1 MPGRRRTSF
10 RSGDLAEDL
19 GIFLLKGVAA
29 VAEVTRQ
36 EDVGLDAI
44 ATLLRRD
51 DDGNSYAEDTFVV
64 QFKSESEDEIEYR
77 DHEFRWFTQ
86 QALPMF
92 IGRVS
97 LMRSEIALHPTIF
110 ANQAIWSLHAAD
122 IRIRFGVSDLP
133 PMLREQ
139 ARMPWTIEGEKPTV
153 WLGEPVLRWTAADL
167 VDPKWCVA
175 AYTMLKSFIPK
186 VHRELT
192 LLSLG
197 QSSVIEWVTNDA
209 GSIQVKMGIMKG
221 YPSDLQLTVEQ
232 CEPSLYALMLKGL
245 ALPDGSGEPIL
256 RCLGELV
263 NEIRKFDVSVD
274 ADNFIKLMHFAA
286 KRRAETN
293 SQDEPR

>member
-19 GIFLLKGVAA
+19 GIFLLKGIAA

-64 QFKSESEDEIEYR
+64 QLKSESEDEIEYC
-77 DHEFRWFTQ
+77 DHGFQWFTQ

-97 LMRSEIALHPTIF
+97 LIRSEIALYPTIF

-122 IRIRFGVSDLP
+122 IRIRFGNSDLP

-139 ARMPWTIEGEKPTV
+139 LRSPWTISGERPTV
-153 WLGEPVLRWTAADL
+153 WLGEPLMRWTAAEL
-167 VDPKWCVA
+167 VDRNWCNG
-175 AYTMLKSFIPK
+175 AYRMLKRFIPK
-186 VHRELT
+186 VQRELA

-197 QSSVIEWVTNDA
+197 QSSVIEWSTNDA
-209 GSIQVKMGIMKG
+209 DSIRVKRGMMKG
-221 YPSDLQLTVEQ
+221 HPSDLQSTIDQ

-245 ALPDGSGEPIL
+245 TLPDSTGEPIL
-256 RCLGELV
+256 HCLEGLINEL
-263 NEIRKFDVSVD
+263 RKLDVSIDVD
-274 ADNFIKLMHFAA
+274 NLVKMLHFAV
-286 KRRAETN
+286 KKRAETK
-293 SQDEPR
+293 